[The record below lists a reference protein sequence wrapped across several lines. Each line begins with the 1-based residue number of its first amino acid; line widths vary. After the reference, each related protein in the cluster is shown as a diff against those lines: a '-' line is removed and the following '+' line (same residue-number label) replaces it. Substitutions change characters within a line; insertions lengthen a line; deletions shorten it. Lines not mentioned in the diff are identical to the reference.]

1 MRRLILWIFL
11 SLLICSLTLTT
22 AGCSLRSR
30 PLIRYN
36 ISQGVQNLDPQF
48 AQQPNELLVVLNCF
62 EGLFRLDEEGTVVP
76 AAVERYLL
84 SQDRCTYTFYLK
96 KDLQWSD
103 GIALTAHDFVFAFQR
118 LFQTSSPAPNAQDLI
133 GIRNASAVLEGSLP
147 VSQLGVKALDDHTLQ
162 ITLEQPDLFFT
173 ELLTTAAAMPCREDF
188 FHGCNGR
195 YGLSLSTLIFN
206 GPYTVGSW
214 NNDKYIGLFPN
225 ESYAAS
231 GSLPV
236 CTVYLY
242 TTRPQEENLSLLLE
256 DRGDGGP
263 VYYSDLSQLE
273 GGDFSVYT
281 FENTVYL
288 LLFNQQIPQL
298 QNQNIRLGMAYAFN
312 RQLFQPYLENNLTL
326 TNLILPPTTSIQGQ
340 PYRELVSVPGIL
352 YDSATAQRY
361 FSDGL
366 SELGISKLSK
376 STLICLDTGP
386 HKMLSGFIQQQW
398 QNDLNLYV
406 NTEALSAS
414 DFYAR
419 IASGDFE
426 MAIVPFTMSQS
437 NPGVFLSQLL
447 DYLPETSVQNPDQQN
462 LENET
467 EPLTPTSSIHQD
479 LTKLQ
484 SDLSAARQAQTP
496 KQAAQYFAQ
505 AESLLLEKGYV
516 IPLYFESSYFAISS
530 RFEDVIFTP
539 FSGSIYFHQ
548 AWENNNSRS
557 SLF

>member
-1 MRRLILWIFL
+1 
-11 SLLICSLTLTT
+11 
-22 AGCSLRSR
+22 
-30 PLIRYN
+30 
-36 ISQGVQNLDPQF
+36 
-48 AQQPNELLVVLNCF
+48 
-62 EGLFRLDEEGTVVP
+62 
-76 AAVERYLL
+76 
-84 SQDRCTYTFYLK
+84 
-96 KDLQWSD
+96 
-103 GIALTAHDFVFAFQR
+103 
-118 LFQTSSPAPNAQDLI
+118 
-133 GIRNASAVLEGSLP
+133 
-147 VSQLGVKALDDHTLQ
+147 
-162 ITLEQPDLFFT
+162 
-173 ELLTTAAAMPCREDF
+173 
-188 FHGCNGR
+188 
-195 YGLSLSTLIFN
+195 
-206 GPYTVGSW
+206 
-214 NNDKYIGLFPN
+214 
-225 ESYAAS
+225 
-231 GSLPV
+231 
-236 CTVYLY
+236 
-242 TTRPQEENLSLLLE
+242 
-256 DRGDGGP
+256 
-263 VYYSDLSQLE
+263 
-273 GGDFSVYT
+273 
-281 FENTVYL
+281 
-288 LLFNQQIPQL
+288 
-298 QNQNIRLGMAYAFN
+298 
-312 RQLFQPYLENNLTL
+312 
-326 TNLILPPTTSIQGQ
+326 
-340 PYRELVSVPGIL
+340 
-352 YDSATAQRY
+352 
-361 FSDGL
+361 
-366 SELGISKLSK
+366 
-376 STLICLDTGP
+376 
-386 HKMLSGFIQQQW
+386 MLSGFIQQQW

-406 NTEALSAS
+406 NTEALSDS